1 MSKILIIEDDE
12 NIALGCEHSLR
23 AEGYEI
29 FIANTVALA
38 KEYLSRNSYD
48 CLIIDL
54 GLPDGNGF
62 EVCEFAKEKANPAII
77 FLTARD
83 DENDIVFGLDMGG
96 DDYITKPFGLKE
108 FISRV
113 NAVMRRKNNH
123 PDKEKIIN
131 LGNLKIYSLKGKV
144 YKNNQEVFLSAM
156 EYRLL
161 LTIATRKGDIL
172 KRDELLDSL
181 WDIGGDFINDNT
193 LTVYIKRLR
202 EKIEDDPQNPKLIE
216 TIRGIGYRGLK
227 DE

>member
-1 MSKILIIEDDE
+1 MSKLLIVEDDE
-12 NIALGCEHSLR
+12 TIALGCEFSLKKEGFEVKVAKNC
-23 AEGYEI
+23 AE
-29 FIANTVALA
+29 AKKALDSF
-38 KEYLSRNSYD
+38 EFDGVVL
-48 CLIIDL
+48 DL

-62 EVCEFAKEKANPAII
+62 EVCDYAQKKGNPAII

-113 NAVMRRKNNH
+113 NAVLRRRKNT
-123 PDKEKIIN
+123 PEQEKIIQ
-131 LGNLKIYSLKGKV
+131 LGNLKIYSSKGKV

-161 LTIATRKGDIL
+161 LVLANRKGEVI
-172 KRDELLDSL
+172 KREELLDSI
-181 WDIGGDFINDNT
+181 WDIGGEFINDNT

-202 EKIEDDPQNPKLIE
+202 EKIEDDPQSPKLIE
-216 TIRGIGYRGLK
+216 TIRGIGYRSTSR
-227 DE
+227 